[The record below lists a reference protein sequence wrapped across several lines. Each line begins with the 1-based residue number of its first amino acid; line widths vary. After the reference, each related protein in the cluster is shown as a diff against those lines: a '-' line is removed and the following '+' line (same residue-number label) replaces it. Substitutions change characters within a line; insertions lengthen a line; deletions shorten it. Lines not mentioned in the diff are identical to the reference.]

1 MGVRIRIVGTDLP
14 GRRCGPA
21 PTPRG
26 VYENIHVG
34 VQRGSEVVALVPG
47 DAPLAHF
54 EFEITVREGRF
65 GGPFVH
71 GRDERFVYLSWGELA
86 GGSFR
91 MFRRAKLQLDHLD
104 PAEVD
109 GRTVQA
115 MLGLSDEKG
124 HPLCASV
131 RPPRVVWTVE

>member
-1 MGVRIRIVGTDLP
+1 MAVHFRIVGTSLP

-21 PTPRG
+21 PTPG
-26 VYENIHVG
+26 GSYENIHVG
-34 VQRGSEVVALVPG
+34 IQRGADVVDLVPG

-54 EFEITVREGRF
+54 EFEVTVRAGRF

-71 GRDERFVYLSWGELA
+71 GRGERFVYLSWGEVRD
-86 GGSFR
+86 GTFR

-104 PAEVD
+104 PPALE

-115 MLGLSDEKG
+115 LLGLTDEKG